1 MPQRPSHPPGA
12 PGSAADTIT
21 AEVIR
26 SALMV
31 AVEEASIVV
40 VRSSHSTWIQE
51 GADAAC
57 ALLDRDAQ
65 LVAQSTSTSLMHAAS
80 LRCSLPSLLADVAV
94 DTMGPGDVFALN
106 DPYRGGIHAND
117 ILVFRPIVVDGQVAY
132 FAGTV
137 IHVADVGG
145 SAAGGLA
152 ALAPDT
158 FAEGLLLP
166 PVALFLAGE
175 PQRDVWRI
183 IERNSRVPAKVVGD
197 VHALVA
203 GVTVVARRVDELVA
217 TYGGP
222 ILARHVADYLDAT
235 ELRMREGLAALPAG
249 IHTGRFEIDTDGVD
263 PTRGFEVAV
272 RLSVG
277 DGAIDADF
285 TGTSAQSAGAIN
297 SSTSQTLS
305 GIIFAVR
312 CFVDP
317 DIPMNEGCFRPVTVT
332 LPAGT
337 LVNPNPPA
345 ACGGRIVTVAAAVDA
360 ILAAM
365 AVARPEHAVAA
376 SGLIHVY
383 TLSGDGWV
391 TLLYEF
397 GGIGARSGSDGPDAT
412 GCFFLGGR
420 SVIPQLEPL
429 EAQYPM
435 RAVYARLA
443 PDSGGAGRWRG
454 GLGVELCVE
463 LTAAARLTVRGDR
476 MLGPPPGALGGGP
489 GLGGWFAVQRA
500 DGTTEA
506 LATRQQDVALRAGD
520 RFVLRTSGG
529 GGLGDPLARDGRL
542 VAADVAEGRVSVT
555 GARDDYGVVLDAD
568 GAVDDAATLRRRAGR
583 PA

>member
-1 MPQRPSHPPGA
+1 MPQRQTHPPGA
-12 PGSAADTIT
+12 PPAPATDTIT

-80 LRCSLPSLLADVAV
+80 LRCSLPALLEDFDV
-94 DTMGPGDVFALN
+94 DTIGPGDVFAMN

-117 ILVFRPIVVDGQVAY
+117 ILVFRPIVVDGHVAY

-145 SAAGGLA
+145 SSAGGLA

-166 PVALFLAGE
+166 PVALFRDGE
-175 PQRDVWRI
+175 AQPDVWRI
-183 IERNSRVPAKVVGD
+183 LERNSRVPAKVIGD

-203 GVTVVARRVDELVA
+203 GVTTVARRIEDLVDR
-217 TYGGP
+217 YGGRE
-222 ILARHVADYLDAT
+222 LARHVADYLDAT
-235 ELRMREGLAALPAG
+235 ERRMRAGLAALPAG
-249 IHTGRFEIDTDGVD
+249 VHHGSFAIDTDGVD
-263 PTRGFEVAV
+263 PTRRFEVCV
-272 RLSVG
+272 RLTVG
-277 DGAIDADF
+277 DGAVDADF
-285 TGTSAQSAGAIN
+285 TGTSAQSAGSIN

-317 DIPMNEGCFRPVTVT
+317 DIPMNEGCFRPVTVH

-365 AVARPEHAVAA
+365 AAARPEHAVAS

-383 TLSGDGWV
+383 TLSGEGWV

-397 GGIGARSGSDGPDAT
+397 GGIGARTGSDGPDAT

-429 EAQYPM
+429 EAQYPI
-435 RAVYARLA
+435 RVVYARLA
-443 PDSGGAGRWRG
+443 PDSGGPGRWRG
-454 GLGVELCVE
+454 GLGVEVSLE
-463 LTAAARLTVRGDR
+463 LTAPARLTVRGDR
-476 MLGPPPGALGGGP
+476 MSGPPPGALGGGA
-489 GLGGWFAVQRA
+489 GRGGWFAVERA
-500 DGTTEA
+500 DGTTEM
-506 LATRQQDVALRAGD
+506 LATRQQDIALRPGD

-529 GGLGDPLARDGRL
+529 GGLGDPSTRD
-542 VAADVAEGRVSVT
+542 AAMVRADIAEGRVSVA
-555 GARDDYGVVLDAD
+555 GARDNYGVVDTR
-568 GAVDDAATLRRRAGR
+568 AVDTPARDRDGR
-583 PA
+583 SA